1 MNIKAICLSA
11 LIVISGNICFA
22 FDLEKG
28 PYDVRFKTFETYD
41 DSRHYI
47 VGQDTIARPLLI
59 HFWYPS
65 AEKIKDTSLAFK
77 DYIDL
82 IALRE
87 NFSRNSSEVSE
98 SSFNFVSAYSGF
110 AKQVF
115 GLDTSITTQQ
125 ILDCP
130 VSSKSGEGNI
140 LAGQLPLIIYAPS
153 NSKSSVQNH
162 MICEYLASHGFMI
175 ISVGSAGPSSLQRPD
190 LKESTM
196 AQVEDMEFILR
207 YLENKADI
215 GYSNLGLFGFSSGSQ
230 ATAIFQMRNKK
241 VKAVFSMDGGHEYGA
256 YMALFGLED
265 FKLKKTNVPYCL
277 VVNNYENFSIY
288 PYYNSIRTADKQM
301 FRMPYLDHNGFVSYW
316 RFFDSCSGEP
326 LSNQTSISYD
336 YISDCALGFFNK
348 YLKPDQWKS
357 DGGEISYTDNN
368 YIQPLI
374 QNNSSIAELC
384 NLILS
389 DNKDLV
395 TKQLSE
401 NQIRYSAME
410 NEISILS
417 RMIMDHNT
425 DYSIQLCL
433 YNVAY
438 HPDSWQAYFDL
449 GNARMKKGEK
459 EESKNALLKALEL
472 NPENADISK
481 LLDELNQW

>member
-1 MNIKAICLSA
+1 MNIKLICLSA
-11 LIVISGNICFA
+11 LIIITGNICCA

-28 PYDVRFKTFETYD
+28 PYDVCFKTFETYD
-41 DSRHYI
+41 ESRQYI
-47 VGQDTIARPLLI
+47 LGQDTISRPMLI

-65 AEKIKDTSLAFK
+65 PEKIKDSGLAFK

-87 NFSRNSSEVSE
+87 NFSRVSSEVNE

-110 AKQVF
+110 AKQAF

-130 VSSKSGEGNI
+130 VSSKSGAANI
-140 LAGQLPLIIYAPS
+140 VAGGFPLIIYAPS

-175 ISVGSAGPSSLQRPD
+175 LSVGSAGPFSLQRPD
-190 LKESTM
+190 LQNSTM

-207 YLENKADI
+207 YFENNIDA
-215 GYSNLGLFGFSSGSQ
+215 GYTNLGLFGFSSGSQ

-256 YMALFGLED
+256 YMALFEMKD
-265 FKLKKTNVPYCL
+265 FDLKKTNAPYCL

-288 PYYNSIRTADKQM
+288 PYYNSIRTADKQI

-316 RFFDSCSGEP
+316 RFFDSCSGDP
-326 LSNQTSISYD
+326 VSNKTSISYD
-336 YISDCALGFFNK
+336 YICDCALGFFNK
-348 YLKPDQWKS
+348 YLKPGQWKN
-357 DGGEISYTDNN
+357 DGGEISFTDNN

-389 DNKDLV
+389 DTKDLV
-395 TKQLSE
+395 TKRLSE
-401 NQIRYSAME
+401 NQALYAGME

-417 RMIMDHNT
+417 KMLGDKHT
-425 DYSIQLCL
+425 DYSILLCL
-433 YNVAY
+433 IQCGL
-438 HPDSWQAYFDL
+438 S
-449 GNARMKKGEK
+449 
-459 EESKNALLKALEL
+459 
-472 NPENADISK
+472 SK
-481 LLDELNQW
+481 LLAGIFRPGECPYEEGGTGRIKKCTS